1 MYLKANQRKFKVFL
15 KIAKELNKQFNV
27 KPVLFGSLGIYR
39 SINKMGQKTN
49 DVDILLPEKY
59 FNEKSEKLELMMNK
73 LGFVRKRKGKKSF
86 DFILKNQIISFSKP
100 NDLVRVIKSKLNNLK
115 ETRKNGA
122 VFKEV
127 LPLQYLS
134 FYEYLLKNIYR
145 QKKRKGADR
154 EKIAMIKNY
163 LKIDEK

>member
-1 MYLKANQRKFKVFL
+1 M
-15 KIAKELNKQFNV
+15 E
-27 KPVLFGSLGIYR
+27 
-39 SINKMGQKTN
+39 QKTN
-49 DVDILLPEKY
+49 DIDILVSGKY
-59 FNEKSEKLELMMNK
+59 LDDKSRELESIMNK
-73 LGFVRKRKGKKSF
+73 LGFVRKCKNKKSF
-86 DFILKNQIISFSKP
+86 DFIQKTQIVSFSKP
-100 NDLVRVIKSKLNNLK
+100 DDLIRVIKSKLNNLK
-115 ETRKNGA
+115 ETTKNGA

-127 LPLQYLS
+127 SPLEYLS